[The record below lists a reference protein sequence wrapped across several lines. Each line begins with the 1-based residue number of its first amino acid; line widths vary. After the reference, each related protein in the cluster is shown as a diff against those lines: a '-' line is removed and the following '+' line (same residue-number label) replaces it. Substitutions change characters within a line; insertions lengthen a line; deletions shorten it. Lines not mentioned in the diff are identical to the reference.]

1 MFASKTVSLC
11 LVFLASL
18 TICGQV
24 LASPFFALVGWRGE
38 FARIDATTGEVY
50 ESPQTV
56 PPDLNALALSPGG
69 VLYAGPGEERDL
81 FTLDPMDGAAQH
93 ALSIDSDIRGM
104 AFSPEG
110 DLYVAARDEQLA
122 PTMLRIISLADGS
135 HTDVGALSGVG
146 MRPQGLAFS
155 PDGQLYMV
163 RPNADEADL
172 FTVNPDNAELQFI
185 GSHTGLSHQGITFAP
200 DGSLYAVGYSEFVQ
214 LDPGNGAVIG
224 DVVELSGDY
233 RGVAFIPEPATAVM
247 LSLISLG
254 LLGRR
259 MLRRNRST

>member
-1 MFASKTVSLC
+1 MFASKTVSLY
-11 LVFLASL
+11 LVFIASL
-18 TICGQV
+18 TTCRLA
-24 LASPFFALVGWRGE
+24 LASPFFVLVGWRGE

-50 ESPQTV
+50 ELPQTV
-56 PPDLNALALSPGG
+56 PPDLNALAFSPDG

-104 AFSPEG
+104 AFSPGG
-110 DLYVAARDEQLA
+110 DLYVAARDERLA
-122 PTMLRIISLADGS
+122 PTMLRIISLTDGS
-135 HTDVGALSGVG
+135 HTDVGALGGVG
-146 MRPQGLAFS
+146 MRAQGLAFS
-155 PDGQLYMV
+155 PDGQLYMI
-163 RPNADEADL
+163 RPNAADCDL
-172 FTVNPDNAELQFI
+172 FTVNPDNAELHFI

-200 DGSLYAVGYSEFVQ
+200 DGSLYAVGHSEFAQ
-214 LDPGNGAVIG
+214 LDPANGAVIG

-233 RGVAFIPEPATAVM
+233 RGIAFIPEPATAVT

-259 MLRRNRST
+259 TLRWNRST